1 MPSYSRITKKGQV
14 TIPVRFREKYRLNEG
29 TVVVFK
35 ETSAGLIIEPKPD
48 IADSAGALSNYAD
61 ARELL
66 SELLR
71 TRRESFF
78 VGGSQ

>member
-1 MPSYSRITKKGQV
+1 
-14 TIPVRFREKYRLNEG
+14 
-29 TVVVFK
+29 VVFK

-71 TRRESFF
+71 TRKESFR
-78 VGGSQ
+78 